1 MVSPTHTAA
10 RQNSVV
16 FWEVDTQADFML
28 PGGKLYVPGAEK
40 RIPNMKRLADAA
52 RSGRVLL
59 VSSTDQHSPNDPE
72 FQRFPPHCVR
82 GTSGAEILPELKAAT
97 ILWIPNEKSFSLP
110 SSLDEIQQA
119 VLEKQTLDVFD
130 NPNTEK
136 LLARFPENAEFV
148 VFGVVT
154 EFCVRLAA
162 KGLLDRGRHVAL
174 VTDAIETID
183 PQEGRRTLD
192 ELTARG
198 ARLISTDGALALV
211 ASPSSRPA

>member
-1 MVSPTHTAA
+1 MRSVAKS
-10 RQNSVV
+10 RVV

-40 RIPNMKRLADAA
+40 RIPQMKQLVDAA
-52 RSGRVLL
+52 RAGKVFL
-59 VSSTDQHSPNDPE
+59 VSSTDQHAPDDPE

-82 GTSGAEILPELKAAT
+82 GTPGADILPELKAARVFQ
-97 ILWIPNEKSFSLP
+97 IPNERSFSFP
-110 SSLDEIQQA
+110 GSFGEIQQV

-136 LLARFPENAEFV
+136 LLARFAKDTDFV

-162 KGLLDRGRHVAL
+162 KGLLDRGRRVAL
-174 VTDAIETID
+174 VTDAIETIE
-183 PQEGRRTLD
+183 PKEGQRTLD
-192 ELTARG
+192 ELQRRG
-198 ARLISTDGALALV
+198 ARLISTDEALALI
-211 ASPSSRPA
+211 